1 MQFLSTGL
9 AAGRRGRPFFHF
21 LLLWAFIFP
30 SLTSSSSAQVPT
42 VANNAT
48 ISVSYVMVP
57 FVALDR
63 RGAPIRDLREKQ
75 VELVIDGV
83 PAKFDMFERTSDAPV
98 SYTILLDV
106 SGSMALA
113 GKMEGARTALN
124 SLLSG
129 RLPRDDFSLHF
140 FSAGEVREAV
150 PFTRDIS
157 KIVTSLFRI
166 EPYGKTAFFD
176 ALSKMPDKTILGENG
191 SRAIILI
198 TDGLDNASTISR
210 DDLRTLLARVDVPVY
225 ALGLR
230 SDAPS
235 RNDASLPADA
245 WTDTRLLSEI
255 AESTGGRAFITS
267 NLGALE
273 RAIAEIQKDLRS
285 QYLVGFA
292 PTGKGATRFRT
303 ISLKLA
309 GSARSVRV
317 RTGYRGSEPPRPALA
332 QKAVR
337 SGKNNG
343 KGSL

>member
-1 MQFLSTGL
+1 MQFLKTGV
-9 AAGRRGRPFFHF
+9 AVGRRALSILLF
-21 LLLWAFIFP
+21 LPLCTFP
-30 SLTSSSSAQVPT
+30 HLALAQTAPSSAE
-42 VANNAT
+42 T

-63 RGAPIRDLREKQ
+63 RGTPIRNLRENQ
-75 VELVIDGV
+75 VQLLIDGV
-83 PAKFDMFERTSDAPV
+83 PAEFDMFERTSDAPV

-124 SLLSG
+124 SLLAR

-140 FSAGEVREAV
+140 FSAGEVREVV
-150 PFTRDIS
+150 PFTRDVT
-157 KIVTSLFRI
+157 KILTPVFRV

-176 ALSKMPDKTILGENG
+176 ALARMPDKTILGENG

-198 TDGLDNASTISR
+198 TDGLDNASSISR
-210 DDLRTLLARVDVPVY
+210 DELRALLARVDVPVY

-230 SDAPS
+230 HDAPS
-235 RNDASLPADA
+235 RNAKALPADA

-255 AESTGGRAFITS
+255 AGSTGGRAFITS
-267 NLGALE
+267 DLAELE
-273 RAIAEIQKDLRS
+273 RAISAIQKDLRS

-292 PTGKGATRFRT
+292 PTGKGAARFRT

-317 RTGYRGSEPPRPALA
+317 RSGYQGTEPPRRSLA
-332 QKAVR
+332 QRASR
-337 SGKNNG
+337 STKNNV
-343 KGSL
+343 KGSQ